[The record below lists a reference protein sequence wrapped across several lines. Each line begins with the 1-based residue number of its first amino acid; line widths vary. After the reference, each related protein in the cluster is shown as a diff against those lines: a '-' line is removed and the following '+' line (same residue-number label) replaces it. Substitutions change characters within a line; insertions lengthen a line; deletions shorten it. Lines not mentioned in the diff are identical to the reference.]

1 MAAVLAL
8 PTITDGTSYPGV
20 MGESGV
26 EHRTETS
33 CRYEKARARN
43 SAKELSNDGARDR
56 VREPAALA
64 CAAKQSLAANRRP
77 SAWEC
82 DGGRET
88 ALVFV

>member
-56 VREPAALA
+56 VRTGDPQLGKRRRTRERSITYALETGIWRHRAAY
-64 CAAKQSLAANRRP
+64 R
-77 SAWEC
+77 
-82 DGGRET
+82 GT
-88 ALVFV
+88 